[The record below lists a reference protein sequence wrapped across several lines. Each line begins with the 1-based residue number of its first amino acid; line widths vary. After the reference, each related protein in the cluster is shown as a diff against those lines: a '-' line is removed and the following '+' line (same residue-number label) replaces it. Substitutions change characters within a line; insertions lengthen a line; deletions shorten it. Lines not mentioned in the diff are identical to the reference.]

1 MIGNYLSRFLI
12 IFRIFLKVIRSLSH
26 KQKNNITK
34 EVIDI
39 SWYRDD
45 DGVIITDK
53 EFGSDCAECSMFC
66 PILFPEEYYCP
77 ACAINRGFGGSMHIV
92 RFGLKHKH
100 ICINCKNDYYEED
113 YEDFCEKDNNGIW
126 ILKSKK

>member
-1 MIGNYLSRFLI
+1 
-12 IFRIFLKVIRSLSH
+12 
-26 KQKNNITK
+26 
-34 EVIDI
+34 
-39 SWYRDD
+39 
-45 DGVIITDK
+45 
-53 EFGSDCAECSMFC
+53 
-66 PILFPEEYYCP
+66 
-77 ACAINRGFGGSMHIV
+77 MHIV

>member
-1 MIGNYLSRFLI
+1 MKIQFGLSL
-12 IFRIFLKVIRSLSH
+12 
-26 KQKNNITK
+26 
-34 EVIDI
+34 EVII
-39 SWYRDD
+39 GGNMS
-45 DGVIITDK
+45 K
-53 EFGSDCAECSMFC
+53 SAFFC

-77 ACAINRGFGGSMHIV
+77 VCAINRGFGDSMHIV